1 MKIFKATSI
10 LALASALTLGLMGTA
25 HANDTDG
32 MTAEEISSLRM
43 QLPVTL
49 YDDIQNG
56 NLHAGVAFV
65 GGQDNLPTQVSV
77 LRTLVSEL
85 DAGQSKLC
93 SDYSDTACMS
103 GKVTEGLI
111 NLPLCSV
118 DARSACLEGIK
129 VGSAASKTS
138 GVFVRN
144 VSNEIDDELKDEL
157 IAEFA
162 NQGANTPVW
171 QPKLTWEGIPNRG
184 LPSASSPTLWRVP
197 GQTHSGGTDNYFARA
212 TLKLEIWR
220 DGSVKFTGL
229 STEIVPFREMAGSEL
244 QGSNFHAPAW
254 MTRSFINNEQPT
266 GWFPRS
272 GSRPLAS
279 FDNPGRFNQIT
290 CAWEETD
297 KCGLAVKFADG
308 SSAEMTVRIPRE
320 LGGWF
325 YGRLNTGD
333 LKLSPINT
341 KLNKVT
347 ISGKPATIPMS
358 SAQFE
363 IFQPGNEKYLNY
375 LTYGDAGY
383 IQELRDREAK
393 PNEDNGQGLASWGQW
408 DPRNG
413 ISEFAAYESLMGN
426 TAKGEVEMWSADT
439 MPYWATDNI
448 CFADKTRVQGLLTT
462 NAMVYQAGLPKF
474 SKGQLSYE
482 VAGLRNNF
490 NNEVFK
496 GDYTLKMRADD
507 ARCLYGYSEGAIQ
520 TAVSVTDFSGT
531 KATASTSVVESGGWL
546 TIRASNFTFSKKKVT
561 VSIKQGGKN
570 TVAGIKSVTAKPNK
584 SLSASKIMKK
594 AKIKAKKGDKLGLSI
609 VGTNVSGV
617 TDSGSSLK
625 FKKKGVYYVKLT
637 VTRKAGTNMSRIFK
651 VVVI

>member
-1 MKIFKATSI
+1 MRTLRA
-10 LALASALTLGLMGTA
+10 ALAVGISLILTAGLVA
-25 HANDTDG
+25 PANADDTTD
-32 MTAEEISSLRM
+32 MTQEEINSLRM

-49 YDDIQNG
+49 FDDIQNG
-56 NLHAGVAFV
+56 KLQAGVAFV
-65 GGQDNLPTQVSV
+65 GGQDNLPTQVSL

-93 SDYSDTACMS
+93 SDYLDTACMK

-144 VSNEIDDELKDEL
+144 VSNVIDQDLKDEL
-157 IAEFA
+157 TDEFA
-162 NQGANTPVW
+162 NQGARVPAW
-171 QPKLTWEGIPNRG
+171 QPKLTWDGIPNRG
-184 LPSASSPTLWRVP
+184 LPSASSPSLWQVP
-197 GQTHSGGTDNYFARA
+197 GQANAGGTENYLARA

-229 STEIVPFREMAGSEL
+229 SSEIVPFKEISGPD
-244 QGSNFHAPAW
+244 FHPPAW
-254 MTRSFINNEQPT
+254 MTRSFVNNQEPT

-272 GSRPLAS
+272 GARPLAS
-279 FDNPGRFNQIT
+279 FDNPTRFNQIT

-325 YGRLNTGD
+325 YGRLNAGD

-341 KLNKVT
+341 ELNKVT
-347 ISGKPATIPMS
+347 ISGKPATIPIS

-363 IFQPGNEKYLNY
+363 IFKSGNESYLNFLTGGNQDY
-375 LTYGDAGY
+375 L
-383 IQELRDREAK
+383 QELIDREAG
-393 PNEDNGQGLASWGQW
+393 PDEENGQGLASWGQW
-408 DPRNG
+408 DPKNG
-413 ISEFAAYESLMGN
+413 ISEFTAYENLMGD

-439 MPYWATDNI
+439 MPYWETDNP

-462 NAMVYQAGLPKF
+462 NAMVYQAGLPQFK
-474 SKGQLSYE
+474 SGQLTYQI
-482 VAGLRNNF
+482 AGLHNDF
-490 NNEVFK
+490 NDEEFK
-496 GDYTLKMRADD
+496 GEYTLKMRADD

-520 TAVSVTDFSGT
+520 PAVSVTDFSGV
-531 KATASTSVVESGGWL
+531 KASASTTVTESGGWL
-546 TIRASNFTFSKKKVT
+546 TIRATNFTFSKKKVVLT
-561 VSIKQGGKN
+561 IKQNGKTKVSPVKN
-570 TVAGIKSVTAKPNK
+570 IVIKKKKTLSAKYLAGKAGIK
-584 SLSASKIMKK
+584 KK
-594 AKIKAKKGDKLGLSI
+594 TGDKRLISVVGKDTLGVKDL
-609 VGTNVSGV
+609 
-617 TDSGSSLK
+617 GSSLQ
-625 FKKKGVYYVKLT
+625 FNSGGVYYVKVT
-637 VTRKAGTNMSRIFK
+637 VKRKNGKATSRLFK
-651 VVVI
+651 ISVL

>member
-10 LALASALTLGLMGTA
+10 LALASALVLGLVGPA
-25 HANDTDG
+25 NANDTDG

-43 QLPVTL
+43 QLPVSL

-56 NLHAGVAFV
+56 QLHAGVAFV
-65 GGQDNLPTQVSV
+65 GGQDGLPTQVSL
-77 LRTLVSEL
+77 LRTLAP
-85 DAGQSKLC
+85 DGQGSTKLC
-93 SDYSDTACMS
+93 ADYSDTSCLN
-103 GKVTEGLI
+103 GNVTEGLI
-111 NLPLCSV
+111 NLAPCSV
-118 DARSACLEGIK
+118 DSSSACLEGIK
-129 VGSAASKTS
+129 VGSGATKTS
-138 GVFVRN
+138 GSFVRN
-144 VSNEIDDELKDEL
+144 VSNAFDQDIKDEL
-157 IAEFA
+157 IAEFDSY
-162 NQGANTPVW
+162 GAKLNSW
-171 QPKLTWEGIPNRG
+171 QAKQTWPGIKARD
-184 LPSASSPTLWRVP
+184 LPRASSPSIWQVP
-197 GQTHSGGTDNYFARA
+197 GQTNRGGTENYLARA

-229 STEIVPFREMAGSEL
+229 SSEIVPFKEI
-244 QGSNFHAPAW
+244 SNEDVPGADFHPPVW
-254 MTRSFINNEQPT
+254 MNRGWVDDSRYE
-266 GWFPRS
+266 WFPRS
-272 GSRPLAS
+272 GTRPLAS
-279 FDNPGRFNQIT
+279 YDNPDSSNRIT

-325 YGRLNTGD
+325 YGRLNSGD

-341 KLNKVT
+341 ELNRVT

-363 IFQPGNEKYLNY
+363 VFKAGNESYLNY

-383 IQELRDREAK
+383 IQDLRDREAG
-393 PNEDNGQGLASWGQW
+393 PDDDGGQGLASWGQW
-408 DPRNG
+408 APQNG
-413 ISEFAAYESLMGN
+413 ISEFAAYESLMGD
-426 TAKGEVEMWSADT
+426 TAKGEVEMWSANT
-439 MPYWATDNI
+439 MPSWETDNI

-462 NAMVYQAGLPKF
+462 NAMVYQAGLPRF
-474 SKGQLSYE
+474 RSGQLSYE
-482 VAGLRNNF
+482 VAGLHNNF
-490 NNEVFK
+490 TNEEFK

-520 TAVSVTDFSGT
+520 TAVSVTDLSGA

-561 VSIKQGGKN
+561 VSIKQGGK
-570 TVAGIKSVTAKPNK
+570 TSVSGIKGISAKPNK
-584 SLSASKIMKK
+584 SLSAKTIMDK
-594 AKIKAKKGDKLGLSI
+594 AKIKSKKGDRLGLSI

-625 FKKKGVYYVKLT
+625 FKKRGTYFVKLT
-637 VTRKAGTNMSRIFK
+637 ITRKAGTKMSRIFR
-651 VVVI
+651 VVVK